1 MEMTRVERLALAA
14 GIEVPEWVPPELRAE
29 YADRALAHGE
39 EWAASWARKR
49 KAEIEQAS
57 KDD

>member
-1 MEMTRVERLALAA
+1 MMTRMEKLALAA
-14 GIEVPEWVPPELRAE
+14 GIRVPEWVPDTLRAE

-49 KAEIEQAS
+49 KHEIKQSS